1 MAKDE
6 LAGAIAGLD
15 QEKVL
20 SLVKERLQAGVK
32 PMELIGNLQEG
43 MARVGDLF
51 EEGEFFL
58 SELILCG
65 EIMKEAMGLLEPELA
80 AGDRQYRG
88 TIVIGTVKGDI
99 HDLGKNIVV
108 MLLRGAGYKVID
120 LGVDVAPE
128 KFVQSARE
136 NETPLVAMSMLLT
149 SAMGTMKECV
159 QAIKESGLNTRVLI
173 GGPII
178 DDKVMQFSGADYG
191 STIASDATKIAE
203 KVFKTA

>member
-15 QEKVL
+15 QGKVL
-20 SLVKERLQAGVK
+20 SLVEERLQAGVK
-32 PMELIGNLQEG
+32 PMELIGSLQEG
-43 MARVGDLF
+43 MAQVGDLF
-51 EEGEFFL
+51 EEGKFFL

-65 EIMKEAMGLLEPELA
+65 EIMKEAMEILEPKLA

-108 MLLRGAGYKVID
+108 MLLKGAGYKVVD

-128 KFVQSARE
+128 RFVQSAKE
-136 NETPLVAMSMLLT
+136 TETPLVAMSMLLT

-159 QAIKESGLNTRVLI
+159 EAVKESGLKVQVLI

-203 KVFKTA
+203 KVFKSA

>member
-32 PMELIGNLQEG
+32 PMELIGSLQEG

-51 EEGEFFL
+51 EQGEFFL

-108 MLLRGAGYKVID
+108 MLLRGAGYKVVD

-159 QAIKESGLNTRVLI
+159 GAIKESGLKTRVLI

-203 KVFKTA
+203 KVFKDA